1 MGFSLSPVKSTLHT
15 AIAKPNIHNVAA
27 AAIMVTPLGMAGTL
41 AVGNKDAI
49 KSTLHTAGTTVK
61 NDSKIIGTSTLSAS
75 KTVAHGAGKAAHS
88 VASGFTHMLYMGG
101 AALVGIIILKM
112 TVFK

>member
-1 MGFSLSPVKSTLHT
+1 MNTLYIDDT
-15 AIAKPNIHNVAA
+15 T
-27 AAIMVTPLGMAGTL
+27 TPLTYTP
-41 AVGNKDAI
+41 
-49 KSTLHTAGTTVK
+49 S
-61 NDSKIIGTSTLSAS
+61 TSTLSAS